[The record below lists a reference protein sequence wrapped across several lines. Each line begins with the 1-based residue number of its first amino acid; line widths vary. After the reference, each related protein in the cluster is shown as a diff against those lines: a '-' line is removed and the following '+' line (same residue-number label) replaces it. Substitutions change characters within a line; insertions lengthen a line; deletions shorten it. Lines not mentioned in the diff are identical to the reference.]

1 MSNTPRV
8 YAVIGGFDY
17 EGEDFKSLRVFDCH
31 SAAVVYTKD
40 LEENQGYDYALM
52 EMRWVD
58 MQPDLAEIQKRARI
72 AERMAM
78 LP

>member
-1 MSNTPRV
+1 
-8 YAVIGGFDY
+8 
-17 EGEDFKSLRVFDCH
+17 
-31 SAAVVYTKD
+31 VYTKD
-40 LEENQGYDYALM
+40 LAENQGYDYALM
-52 EMRWVD
+52 EMRWVE